1 MTLARYPKA
10 VVFDLDYTLWP
21 CWCDTHI
28 MTPLKSVSPTT
39 VVDRYDFQ
47 LSFYKDVESIIR
59 ELVENDVKIIA
70 ASRTATPH
78 IAKQLLSMLHIQ
90 GRPAIEY
97 FHSLQW
103 GTGSK
108 TKHIKAAAKN
118 LKMTTELTD
127 GEFILFDDEWRNRD
141 VESINCHF
149 AHVPD
154 ESVGLTRHIFVQEL
168 RQWNKLNL

>member
-1 MTLARYPKA
+1 
-10 VVFDLDYTLWP
+10 
-21 CWCDTHI
+21 

-70 ASRTATPH
+70 ASRTATP
-78 IAKQLLSMLHIQ
+78 ILLSSYCQCCIFREGQ
-90 GRPAIEY
+90 QSSTFIVYNGARDQRQSI
-97 FHSLQW
+97 
-103 GTGSK
+103 SK
-108 TKHIKAAAKN
+108 QQRKS
-118 LKMTTELTD
+118 KMTTELTD

-154 ESVGLTRHIFVQEL
+154 ESVGLTRHILFK
-168 RQWNKLNL
+168 N

>member
-10 VVFDLDYTLWP
+10 VVFDLDYTLWL

-90 GRPAIEY
+90 EGQQSSTFIVYNGARDQRQSI
-97 FHSLQW
+97 
-103 GTGSK
+103 SK
-108 TKHIKAAAKN
+108 QQRKI
-118 LKMTTELTD
+118 
-127 GEFILFDDEWRNRD
+127 
-141 VESINCHF
+141 
-149 AHVPD
+149 
-154 ESVGLTRHIFVQEL
+154 
-168 RQWNKLNL
+168 